1 MGDDDRAARDPRAD
15 VRRTVTDTR
24 SIDEL
29 SLRHAKAKDVAG
41 LEQLISESVRALS
54 AGYYSAEQVESALEF
69 VFGVDTQLIADRTYY
84 VIEGPEGFAACGGWS
99 KRQTLYGGDQH
110 KSDRDP
116 LLDPRTMPARIRA
129 FFVHPSWA
137 RRGLARRLYVACRN
151 AAEAAGFTAFEL
163 GATLPGVPLYTRLGF
178 EPIERIGVT
187 MPDGVELPIVRMWR
201 AISGPTP

>member
-1 MGDDDRAARDPRAD
+1 MTETESVDD
-15 VRRTVTDTR
+15 
-24 SIDEL
+24 L
-29 SLRHAKAKDVAG
+29 SLRHARMKDVPR
-41 LEQLISESVRALS
+41 LEAMIAESVRALS
-54 AGYYSAEQVESALEF
+54 AGYYSAEQVESALRF

-84 VIEGPEGFAACGGWS
+84 VIEGSAGFAACGGWS

-116 LLDPRTMPARIRA
+116 LLDPRTSPARIRA

-137 RRGLARRLYVACRN
+137 RRGLGQRLYVACRN

-178 EPIERIGVT
+178 EPIERIDVT
-187 MPDGVELPIVRMWR
+187 MPDGVELPIVRMR
-201 AISGPTP
+201 RMI